1 MGADGLLLNLFAALT
16 LSDANDRYPLSRE
29 GFAATWM
36 AIARLGDDF
45 FAYPPLCPH
54 QEEVLAVSGVCD
66 GSTLTCTKH
75 LWQWD
80 MRSGSEIGLAEKPLL
95 MYQVRRD
102 GDEVSI
108 LLEQELKYDYED

>member
-1 MGADGLLLNLFAALT
+1 MGWKYVCKADELQDRGLKQFEVEGVPILL
-16 LSDANDRYPLSRE
+16 
-29 GFAATWM
+29 
-36 AIARLGDDF
+36 ARLGDDF

-80 MRSGSEIGLAEKPLL
+80 MRTGSEIGLAEKPLL
-95 MYQVRRD
+95 MYQVRQD
-102 GDEVSI
+102 GNDVSVLI
-108 LLEQELKYDYED
+108 EQELKYDYDD